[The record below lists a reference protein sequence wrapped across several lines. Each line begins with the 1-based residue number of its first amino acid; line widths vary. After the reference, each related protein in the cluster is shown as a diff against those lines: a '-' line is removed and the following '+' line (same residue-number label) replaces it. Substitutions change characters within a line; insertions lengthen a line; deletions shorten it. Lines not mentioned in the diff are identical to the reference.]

1 MARPLKVGIQLPE
14 VERVVRWSELREMA
28 ETAEAIGLDSLWVG
42 EHLLYR
48 YQDQPPRG
56 PWEAWSTLAAL
67 AAATQRV
74 EIGPLVACLA
84 FHNPAVLAKQA
95 AAVDEI
101 SGGRLILG
109 IGAGWNEVEF
119 EAFGIPYDHRVSRFE
134 EAFTILRELLQTGRT
149 DFMGTYHRAPG
160 AELLPPSV
168 RQGGPPLMVGSNGE
182 RMLAITLP
190 HVDAWNSWYASFGNS
205 LDGYRPLRD
214 RIDAAAHEAGRDPAE
229 VKRTVA
235 LLVGF
240 PRGTGRLMG
249 DLGEPQVQAISSDPD
264 RLAQTLSD
272 FAVEGVAHVQL
283 VLDPIDVESIAGLEP
298 TLRRLDA

>member
-48 YQDQPPRG
+48 YQNQPPRG

-67 AAATQRV
+67 AAVTQRV

-101 SGGRLILG
+101 SQGRLILG

-119 EAFGIPYDHRVSRFE
+119 QAFGIPYDHRVSRFE

-149 DFMGTYHRAPG
+149 RISGTYHQAP
-160 AELLPPSV
+160 
-168 RQGGPPLMVGSNGE
+168 
-182 RMLAITLP
+182 
-190 HVDAWNSWYASFGNS
+190 D
-205 LDGYRPLRD
+205 
-214 RIDAAAHEAGRDPAE
+214 
-229 VKRTVA
+229 
-235 LLVGF
+235 
-240 PRGTGRLMG
+240 
-249 DLGEPQVQAISSDPD
+249 
-264 RLAQTLSD
+264 
-272 FAVEGVAHVQL
+272 
-283 VLDPIDVESIAGLEP
+283 
-298 TLRRLDA
+298 